1 MRESGGGS
9 DPESDGAALREG
21 LEATALLIGP
31 MMPHLAEEL
40 WHLLGHDTLVTNAA
54 WPVADE
60 GLLVQDTVKIAVQ
73 VRGKMRGT
81 VEVPADAD
89 QPVIEEQARAL
100 PTVIAALDGAE
111 VTKVIY
117 VPNRII
123 NLIH

>member
-1 MRESGGGS
+1 
-9 DPESDGAALREG
+9 
-21 LEATALLIGP
+21 
-31 MMPHLAEEL
+31 MPHLAEEL